1 LITLNQDFIYFF
13 YKFIFHGKKVKV
25 EATLLRGEE
34 EVASKILSFKDV
46 SDVIEG
52 VAEAL
57 TTSLQRIQPNKATI
71 KLALELAVESGEL
84 TTLIVKG
91 SSKANLEIVLE
102 WEK

>member
-1 LITLNQDFIYFF
+1 MRPSPDLTEIVTVKLPN
-13 YKFIFHGKKVKV
+13 GKKVKV